1 MPARAI
7 IDLPEIPESC
17 SGCPYQ
23 KQKDIF
29 KRNVFYCE
37 IEEDCYSTY
46 EHEYSRHKN
55 CPLRKVPEW
64 TEEDTIT
71 LHAMIKVL
79 QRSYQ
84 LWTKYDIK
92 EPDAGNVLKRQE
104 MLLKLC
110 KLARVEVAE

>member
-7 IDLPEIPESC
+7 IDLPEIPYSYSRRC
-17 SGCPYQ
+17 SGCNYYI
-23 KQKDIF
+23 DGCYGS
-29 KRNVFYCE
+29 VCGLGEYDGYCAFRE
-37 IEEDCYSTY
+37 
-46 EHEYSRHKN
+46 
-55 CPLRKVPEW
+55 VPEW

-71 LHAMIKVL
+71 LHAMLKVL

-110 KLARVEVAE
+110 KLARVEVEG

>member
-7 IDLPEIPESC
+7 LDLPEIPESC
-17 SGCPYQ
+17 SDCPYQ

-64 TEEDTIT
+64 TEEDSKFINLWLNNVKCLQEKLGNEEIMALRT
-71 LHAMIKVL
+71 LK
-79 QRSYQ
+79 
-84 LWTKYDIK
+84 
-92 EPDAGNVLKRQE
+92 
-104 MLLKLC
+104 KLC
-110 KLARVEVAE
+110 KLARVEVEG